1 MAFKGDVRTLKDKGL
16 GSGLLNPWNGP
27 QYFLDEKG
35 ESAISSATLASA
47 ACILHAVFVTGKNPK
62 IDRINYLL
70 HSSRSVDV
78 RELTIQEELEEAQKE
93 KKQPLIRRL
102 ILPQIRDPHYQ
113 LEPTEWPV
121 SAGDVGLP
129 FIGKSFSDVF
139 AAWVGSDEAC
149 LEKKVS
155 PYRYVKGTTS
165 NKSTNTFLVLD
176 DETFSESSDEK
187 ATAIV
192 AYLKSGQSEEKEV
205 QVVRCELAA
214 TLRLMT
220 FMDAEIGPID
230 LNYVKENVASKD
242 GILRFK
248 DYDGWA
254 GPGGWGEKEVLAGK
268 GPMAGFK
275 AGLKDNVSAF

>member
-1 MAFKGDVRTLKDKGL
+1 M
-16 GSGLLNPWNGP
+16 
-27 QYFLDEKG
+27 Q
-35 ESAISSATLASA
+35 
-47 ACILHAVFVTGKNPK
+47 ILVCLVQSIPRHAYH
-62 IDRINYLL
+62 DR
-70 HSSRSVDV
+70 
-78 RELTIQEELEEAQKE
+78 
-93 KKQPLIRRL
+93 
-102 ILPQIRDPHYQ
+102 
-113 LEPTEWPV
+113 
-121 SAGDVGLP
+121 
-129 FIGKSFSDVF
+129 
-139 AAWVGSDEAC
+139 
-149 LEKKVS
+149 
-155 PYRYVKGTTS
+155 
-165 NKSTNTFLVLD
+165 STNTFLVLD